1 MICST
6 NKCSEAVPS
15 ELTYVWYPDLTWRA
29 TNPVTTIS
37 LHHQASGRHT
47 SVITKEEHHGFHHFH
62 ASHRS
67 LLYLLWRTYGCT
79 VLLQCRIN
87 ALLSQPHPALI
98 PHSINHVIARQLQRN
113 RFRHIP
119 LHRKRGHTRQHTPG
133 SCGCKP
139 FAPPPIATAALSLP
153 QPWVPPTQWIPQH
166 ICNPFVESTA
176 SPATLQPAQSNAS
189 GTISALI
196 GKPRQPLSPPVAQT

>member
-29 TNPVTTIS
+29 TNPVITIS
-37 LHHQASGRHT
+37 LHHQASDRQTASGRHT
-47 SVITKEEHHGFHHFH
+47 SVIIKEEHHGFHHFH

-98 PHSINHVIARQLQRN
+98 PHSINHVIARQLRRN

-119 LHRKRGHTRQHTPG
+119 LHRKRGHPRQHTPG
-133 SCGCKP
+133 SCDCKP

-153 QPWVPPTQWIPQH
+153 QPVGSPAQWIPSTYAIHLLNPPHHRQP
-166 ICNPFVESTA
+166 CNPHKA
-176 SPATLQPAQSNAS
+176 MHPAQSAH
-189 GTISALI
+189 
-196 GKPRQPLSPPVAQT
+196 